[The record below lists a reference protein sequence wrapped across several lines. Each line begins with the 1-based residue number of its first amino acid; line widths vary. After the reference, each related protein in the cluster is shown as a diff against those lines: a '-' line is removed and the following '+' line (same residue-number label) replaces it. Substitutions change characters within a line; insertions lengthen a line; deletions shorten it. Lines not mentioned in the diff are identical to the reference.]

1 MKRQP
6 SQHHN
11 QLKNVKA
18 PQHLFAQQSLE
29 KELPAIPRAARL
41 QHHLTNILKMAESEL
56 SLSFNLTQWVLMLLT
71 QRVLST
77 PGSIKSLSFL
87 IAEVSLQ
94 RRSLRA

>member
-1 MKRQP
+1 MQHQP

-18 PQHLFAQQSLE
+18 LQYLFAQQSLE

-56 SLSFNLTQWVLMLLT
+56 SLTAIVFH
-71 QRVLST
+71 
-77 PGSIKSLSFL
+77 L
-87 IAEVSLQ
+87 ISPKGF
-94 RRSLRA
+94 